1 MKEKKLTFIESLM
14 LVAGA
19 GIGTGILTIPYAIN
33 KIGVFGTLVALLA
46 AYGVSLALYV
56 IIADLTLHSEK
67 SSELIGILSEHL
79 FFGKRQKILKAVF
92 FVVLVFLLLENLV
105 VYVMCASSVISDL
118 FGIPVLVSKVIFY
131 VLASVVIFFG
141 IKGLGIGEKYSVTF
155 IGGVITVLTVLA
167 FMNVKNPLTLSFGE
181 PSIVFAVYGL
191 FMFTFS
197 AIFSVIQVCNHIDK
211 KENAK
216 WAVTG
221 GLTLNALLTVLF
233 TIASIIGSEEVT
245 EVATV
250 GLSESIGIPIVKV
263 LCSIFV
269 ILAMFSSFW
278 SSGLAFADVV
288 CEQFKAGKKV
298 SWLIATLPALVLAV
312 LLPLGILDFVQ
323 IGAGALSI
331 ILVIVVL
338 PAYYH
343 AVKCANDTI
352 LPPKF
357 AKSKLFL
364 YAVGLF
370 VVLMAISSLI
380 SVN

>member
-1 MKEKKLTFIESLM
+1 
-14 LVAGA
+14 
-19 GIGTGILTIPYAIN
+19 
-33 KIGVFGTLVALLA
+33 
-46 AYGVSLALYV
+46 
-56 IIADLTLHSEK
+56 
-67 SSELIGILSEHL
+67 
-79 FFGKRQKILKAVF
+79 
-92 FVVLVFLLLENLV
+92 
-105 VYVMCASSVISDL
+105 
-118 FGIPVLVSKVIFY
+118 
-131 VLASVVIFFG
+131 
-141 IKGLGIGEKYSVTF
+141 
-155 IGGVITVLTVLA
+155 
-167 FMNVKNPLTLSFGE
+167 
-181 PSIVFAVYGL
+181 
-191 FMFTFS
+191 
-197 AIFSVIQVCNHIDK
+197 
-211 KENAK
+211 
-216 WAVTG
+216 
-221 GLTLNALLTVLF
+221 
-233 TIASIIGSEEVT
+233 
-245 EVATV
+245 
-250 GLSESIGIPIVKV
+250 
-263 LCSIFV
+263 
-269 ILAMFSSFW
+269 MFSSFW

-288 CEQFKAGKKV
+288 CEQFKAGNKV